1 MLKHYMKTAFRNLL
15 KHKLFSFVNIL
26 GLALGMACC
35 FLIVIFVRYEFSF
48 DDFQRNGDR
57 VARVTYTASFGN
69 SGTVLARIPPPIA
82 PLMADFFPEV
92 KYAGRMFPRSVS
104 VEIKDGDLASGTNR
118 FEVQDVAFADSN
130 LLDILTFDFV
140 EGDPKTALDQP
151 FSLVIT
157 EEMAKQFFGTTD
169 VMGKSVHF
177 LSNYPFRVSG
187 IIKDHPDNSSL
198 RFNLLVP
205 YENMF
210 DIEGENFGP
219 ALRNNLTQNWI
230 ASHSAT
236 FVLLEEGASMASVDE
251 RFPDFLEVHG
261 NEQFRDNQEFT
272 LMALQDVHTQS
283 QAGLEQVTPANLN
296 YLYLFMA
303 IGILTL
309 VIACINFVNLSTA
322 SSLSRAREIGV
333 RKAVGAGKEGIM
345 GQFLGESVL
354 LSLLAFVIA
363 VFLVQLFLPYMND
376 LTQRELHFNMFS
388 DAWLSLLFIGVFV
401 LTGILA
407 GLYPAFFVARFKPIH
422 ILKGKGYANVPRG
435 AIVRKVLVS
444 VQFWVSI
451 VLIAGTFGI
460 YRQIDYLQ
468 RQPMGFQQDHII
480 TVPLFSPNINTVF
493 GGVDANIRRKTN
505 SLEEEL
511 LKNPRVEATTLSS
524 GTIGVGAVRRRIDS
538 ENIPPEENVFA
549 SGLSVD
555 YDFLET
561 FDLEVIAGRAFSR
574 EFGSDHLDA
583 FVINESAVTLL
594 GFEDSNAAIG
604 QLVDREGK
612 KGKVVGVVKD
622 FHYRSLRY
630 PIDAF
635 IMEVSPATFNTFSI
649 RVQDGDI
656 PNTLAFI
663 ESKWNEMFP
672 EKVFEA
678 TFLDET
684 IGNSYQNDARFG
696 EIISYFAFL
705 AILISCFGLYGLVTY
720 TAIQKTKEIGI
731 RKVLGASINHILFL
745 LSKEFILL
753 IGIAGLIA
761 FPIVYYGLQQWLEN
775 FAFTINI
782 GIGLLLTPWVLVLA
796 IALLTLSY
804 QALKAAFSDP
814 VKALRYE

>member
-1 MLKHYMKTAFRNLL
+1 MLKHFLKTAFRNLL

-48 DDFQRNGDR
+48 DDFQRDADR

-69 SGTVLARIPPPIA
+69 SATVLARIPPPIA
-82 PLMADFFPEV
+82 PLMPDFFPEV
-92 KYAGRMFPRSVS
+92 KYAARMFPRSVS
-104 VEIKDGDLASGTNR
+104 IEVKEGNLATGTNR
-118 FEVQDVAFADSN
+118 FEVENVAFADSN

-140 EGDPKTALDQP
+140 EGDPTTALDQP
-151 FSLVIT
+151 FSLVLT
-157 EEMAKQFFGTTD
+157 EEMARQFFGTTD
-169 VMGKSVHF
+169 VMGKTLHF
-177 LSNYPFRVSG
+177 RSTYPFRVSG
-187 IIKDHPDNSSL
+187 VIKDHPDNSSL
-198 RFNLLVP
+198 RFNLIVP
-205 YENMF
+205 YDNMF
-210 DIEGENFGP
+210 DIEGESFGT
-219 ALRNNLTQNWI
+219 ALRNNLRQNWV

-236 FVLLEEGASMASVDE
+236 FVLLEEGATMAAVNE
-251 RFPDFLEVHG
+251 RFSDFMQVHG
-261 NEQFRDNQEFT
+261 NEQFRDNQEFS
-272 LMALQDVHTQS
+272 LMALQDIHTQS
-283 QAGLEQVTPANLN
+283 EASLEQVTPANLN
-296 YLYLFMA
+296 YLYLFIG

-322 SSLSRAREIGV
+322 SSLGRAREIGV

-345 GQFLGESVL
+345 GQFLGESLL

-363 VFLVQLFLPYMND
+363 VGLVQVFLPYMSD
-376 LTQRELHFNMFS
+376 LTQRELQFS
-388 DAWLSLLFIGVFV
+388 LLGDSGLSVLFIGVFL

-407 GLYPAFFVARFKPIH
+407 GLYPALFVARFKPIH
-422 ILKGKGYANVPRG
+422 ILKGKGYANVPKG
-435 AIVRKVLVS
+435 AVVRKVLVS
-444 VQFWVSI
+444 IQFWVSI

-460 YRQIDYLQ
+460 YKQIAYLQ
-468 RQPMGFQQDHII
+468 SQPMGFQQDHMIN
-480 TVPLFSPNINTVF
+480 VPLFSPNINAVF
-493 GGVDANIRRKTN
+493 GGVDASIRQKTN

-511 LKNPRVEATTLSS
+511 IKNPRIEATTLSS
-524 GTIGVGAVRRRIDS
+524 GTLGVGAVRRRIDS
-538 ENIPPEENVFA
+538 EHIPPEENVFA
-549 SGLSVD
+549 AGLSVD
-555 YDFLET
+555 YDFIETYQLEI
-561 FDLEVIAGRAFSR
+561 VAGRAFNR

-583 FVINESAVTLL
+583 FVINESAAVLL
-594 GFEDSNAAIG
+594 GFEDADSAIG
-604 QLVDREGK
+604 QMVDREGK
-612 KGKVVGVVKD
+612 KGQVVGVVKD

-630 PIDAF
+630 PVDAF

-649 RVQDGDI
+649 RIQDGDV
-656 PNTLAFI
+656 PETLAFV

-684 IGNSYQNDARFG
+684 IGNSYENDARFG

-761 FPIVYYGLQQWLEN
+761 FPIVYYGLQQWLDN
-775 FAFTINI
+775 FAFTIDV
-782 GIGLLLTPWVLVLA
+782 GIGVLLLPWILVLT

>member
-1 MLKHYMKTAFRNLL
+1 MFKHYLKTALRNLL

-48 DDFQRNGDR
+48 DHFQRQGDR
-57 VARVTYTASFGN
+57 VARVTYTANFGN
-69 SGTVLARIPPPIA
+69 SATVLARIPPPIA
-82 PLMADFFPEV
+82 PLLPEFFPEI
-92 KYAGRMFPRSVS
+92 KYAARMFPRSVS
-104 VEIKDGDLASGTNR
+104 VEIKERTEATGTHR
-118 FEVQDVAFADSN
+118 FEVESVAFADSN
-130 LLDILTFDFV
+130 LLDILTFEFV

-157 EEMAKQFFGTTD
+157 EEMARQFFGTTD

-177 LSNYPFRVSG
+177 LSTYPFKVSG
-187 IIKDHPDNSSL
+187 VIKDYPDNSNL
-198 RFNLLVP
+198 RFNLIVP
-205 YENMF
+205 YDNMF
-210 DIEGENFGP
+210 DIEGEDFGT

-236 FVLLEEGASMASVDE
+236 FVLLEEGATVEAVNE
-251 RFPDFLEVHG
+251 RFPAFMEVYG
-261 NEQFRDNQEFT
+261 DEQFRDNQEFS
-272 LMALQDVHTQS
+272 LMPLLAIHTQS

-296 YLYLFMA
+296 YLYLFIG

-345 GQFLGESVL
+345 GQFIGESLL
-354 LSLLAFVIA
+354 LSLLAFIIA
-363 VFLVQLFLPYMND
+363 VFLVQVFLPYMSD
-376 LTQRELHFNMFS
+376 LTQRDLYFNLFT
-388 DAWLSLLFIGVFV
+388 DGWLSLLFIAVFIT
-401 LTGILA
+401 TGILA

-422 ILKGKGYANVPRG
+422 ILKGKGYANVPKG
-435 AIVRKVLVS
+435 AVVRKVLVS
-444 VQFWVSI
+444 IQFWVSI
-451 VLIAGTFGI
+451 VLMAGTFGI
-460 YRQIDYLQ
+460 YKQIEYLQ
-468 RQPMGFQQDHII
+468 SQPMGFQQDHII
-480 TVPLFSPNINTVF
+480 NVPLFSPNINAVF
-493 GGVDANIRRKTN
+493 GGVDANIRQKTN

-524 GTIGVGAVRRRIDS
+524 GTLGVGAVRRRIDS
-538 ENIPPEENVFA
+538 EHIPPEENVFA
-549 SGLSVD
+549 AGLSVD
-555 YDFLET
+555 YDFIET
-561 FDLEVIAGRAFSR
+561 YQLDLVAGRAFNR

-583 FVINESAVTLL
+583 FVINESAATLL
-594 GFEDSNAAIG
+594 GFEDANGAIG
-604 QLVDREGK
+604 QMVEREGK
-612 KGKVVGVVKD
+612 KGQVVGVVKD

-649 RVQDGDI
+649 RIQDGDI
-656 PNTLAFI
+656 SETLAFI
-663 ESKWNEMFP
+663 ESRWDEMFP

-684 IGNSYQNDARFG
+684 IGNSYQSDARFG

-745 LSKEFILL
+745 LSKEFIIL

-761 FPIVYYGLQQWLEN
+761 FPIIYYGLQQWLDN
-775 FAFTINI
+775 FAFTIDI
-782 GIGLLLTPWVLVLA
+782 GISILLAPWVLVLA